1 MMSDKLWDF
10 LESCDSIISKS
21 TSFEK
26 CDELLQ
32 RINEIFNI
40 RDLNPSKYSNIL
52 QCRSK
57 DEEVDFKLAQD
68 VSMTKEI
75 LNNFKGSNAF
85 LIVPRSIHEFNE
97 DIKQRLAEIQ
107 YKVFSIVFKDL
118 NRNGSR

>member
-1 MMSDKLWDF
+1 MISDKLWTF
-10 LESCDSIISKS
+10 LESYDSIISKS

-32 RINEIFNI
+32 RINNIEIFNI
-40 RDLNPSKYSNIL
+40 GNLNPSKYSSIL

-75 LNNFKGSNAF
+75 LNNFKGSNTF
-85 LIVPRSIHEFNE
+85 LIVPRSIYYFNE
-97 DIKQRLAEIQ
+97 DIKLRLAEIQ
-107 YKVFSIVFKDL
+107 YKVSSIVFKD
-118 NRNGSR
+118 R